1 MYALGL
7 GLLLVV
13 LKWLEIGPVAAWT
26 WWWVLAPFGVAV
38 VWWIWSDASGR
49 SSRKAM
55 EKMEL
60 RKRNRIDR
68 QKEALGI
75 RPRDPR

>member
-13 LKWLEIGPVAAWT
+13 LKWLEIGPVAAWS

-38 VWWIWSDASGR
+38 VWWTWSDASGR
-49 SSRKAM
+49 SARKAM
-55 EKMEL
+55 EKMED
-60 RKRNRIDR
+60 RKRERLER
-68 QKEALGI
+68 QKEALGV
-75 RPRDPR
+75 RPRNRR